1 VRREIDRRG
10 IAALS
15 AGHFATDFS
24 NGALPAL
31 LPFLVQRFDLSYTQV
46 GALMLVSALA
56 SSIVQPLFG
65 LWSDRRGAVWLLP
78 VGVALAGVGMALAAA
93 SPSYGLCLTLVTVSG
108 LGTAAYHPEGSKFAN
123 YVSGARRASG
133 MSLFSIGGN
142 LGVALG
148 ALSTAPLLL
157 VFGRIGGLAI
167 AVPSI
172 AVAALLIASLGYLQG
187 FEPERRRTRQLA
199 GEDRPGALALLLAVV
214 AVRSV
219 GWFGLL
225 TFVPLWAVSLGHS
238 ESYGGNLLAL
248 MLFTGGVGTL
258 AAGPL
263 ADRIGRRPVLVGS
276 LVATPI
282 LTLVFVAVGG
292 ALGAAALALVGVCV
306 VGTFGVTGVMSQ
318 EYLPSRIG
326 LASGLVIGFSI
337 GLGGVAALALG
348 AVADAVDLETAM
360 YACAAVPAVAI
371 VLGLLLPSSRGRGGL
386 APEPVM

>member
-31 LPFLVQRFDLSYTQV
+31 LPFLVKRFDLSYTQV

-56 SSIVQPLFG
+56 SSIIQPLFG
-65 LWSDRRGAVWLLP
+65 LWSDRRGALWLLP
-78 VGVALAGVGMALAAA
+78 VGVALAGGGMAVAAA
-93 SPSYGLCLTLVTVSG
+93 SPSYELCLAFVVVSG
-108 LGTAAYHPEGSKFAN
+108 IGTAAYHPEGSKFAN

-148 ALSTAPLLL
+148 ALATAPLLL
-157 VFGRIGGLAI
+157 LLGRPGGLLI
-167 AVPSI
+167 ALPAL
-172 AVAALLIASLGYLQG
+172 AVAALLVTSLRYLRT
-187 FEPERRRTRQLA
+187 FEPERRQVRALA
-199 GEDRPGALALLLAVV
+199 GEDRPGALALLLGVV

-238 ESYGGNLLAL
+238 ESYGNNLLAL

-258 AAGPL
+258 VAGPL

-337 GLGGVAALALG
+337 GLGGIAALALG
-348 AVADAVDLETAM
+348 ALADAVDLETAM
-360 YACAAVPAVAI
+360 YACAAVPAAAI
-371 VLGLLLPSSRGRGGL
+371 VLGLLLPSSRAQRTL